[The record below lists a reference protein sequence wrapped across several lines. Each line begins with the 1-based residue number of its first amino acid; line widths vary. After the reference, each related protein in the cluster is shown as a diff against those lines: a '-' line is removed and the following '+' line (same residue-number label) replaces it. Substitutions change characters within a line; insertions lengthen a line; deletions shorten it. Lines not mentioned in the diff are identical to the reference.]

1 MTTNTIRVA
10 AMAACMASLAVIA
23 VPAGAATLPGTASA
37 HVGLATASHGT
48 GALLRTGGERAAAGI
63 GALIIGGVIL
73 SEAARAEHRR
83 DHGGDWDRCARS
95 YRSFDRD
102 TGFYSGRDGERR
114 QCQYLR

>member
-1 MTTNTIRVA
+1 MTTNTTRVA
-10 AMAACMASLAVIA
+10 AMAACMASIAVIA
-23 VPAGAATLPGTASA
+23 VPAGATTLPGTASA
-37 HVGLATASHGT
+37 HASMATASHGS

-95 YRSFDRD
+95 HRSFDRD
-102 TGFYSGRDGERR
+102 TGFYSGRDGGRR